1 MYGTRLVVAVAVP
14 HVSGLAIG
22 ASEPPLNFSLTLL
35 NGCSGFSVKVVV
47 TCPVVGLGVT
57 FPSRRTSTPYLVD
70 SALR

>member
-1 MYGTRLVVAVAVP
+1 MAVAVP

-22 ASEPPLNFSLTLL
+22 ASEPPLNFSLMLL
-35 NGCSGFSVKVVV
+35 NGCSGFFREGRGHLSRR
-47 TCPVVGLGVT
+47 GLGVT